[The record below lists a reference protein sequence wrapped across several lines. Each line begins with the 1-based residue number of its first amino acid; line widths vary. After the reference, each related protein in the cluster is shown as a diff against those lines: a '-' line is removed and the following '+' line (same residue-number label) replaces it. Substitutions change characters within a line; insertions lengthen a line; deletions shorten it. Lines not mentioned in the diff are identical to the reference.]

1 MPQSQAIIHTCTDFR
16 IQKPLQQFIEG
27 TLNLYAVDLKTDVGG
42 AKNIFVEGPIREYIF
57 DNFTHSIKDHQAE
70 RIILI
75 NHTDCSAYGG
85 AGAFVNQ
92 EAEIHEHEIQL
103 RHAVSDVKAR
113 FPDKT
118 VEAYLIVLGQ
128 MNEPVTVKK
137 VI

>member
-1 MPQSQAIIHTCTDFR
+1 MPQAQAIVHTCTDFR
-16 IQKPLQQFIEG
+16 IQKPLAQFIEG
-27 TLNLYAVDLKTDVGG
+27 TLNLYAVDIKTDTGG
-42 AKNIFVEGPIREYIF
+42 IKKIFEEGPIREYIF
-57 DNFTHSIKDHQAE
+57 ENFKHSIKDHEVE

-85 AGAFVNQ
+85 SDAYKSQ
-92 EAEIHEHEIQL
+92 EDEFHEHEIQL

-118 VEAYLIVLGQ
+118 VEAYLIVLGEL
-128 MNEPVTVKK
+128 NEPATVRK